1 MQAKL
6 TKLQD
11 QGLRV
16 VAISRDDPQTLSKF
30 ARKHSITYPL
40 LSDPE
45 SKTIEAYGLSHS
57 EPTNARVDGIA
68 RPGIL
73 LIDQEGHIRATLFKS
88 GYKDRHTV
96 EDILQAAKGLDSE

>member
-1 MQAKL
+1 M
-6 TKLQD
+6 
-11 QGLRV
+11 RV

-30 ARKHSITYPL
+30 ARKHSLTYPL

-45 SKTIEAYGLSHS
+45 SQTIEAYGLRHS

-96 EDILQAAKGLDSE
+96 EDILQAAKGLDSK